1 MTLESTL
8 RVGVGLLVALIV
20 AVHMKWLRG
29 RVSVARVV
37 GVWVIGTV
45 GWFAGFRMVFPGD
58 DFSAVATKAVYA
70 ATLWLFLSLLTV
82 PSELNPRRR
91 VSFVGRMLGDR
102 SGRDRD
108 DG

>member
-8 RVGVGLLVALIV
+8 WLGVGLLVALIV

-58 DFSAVATKAVYA
+58 DFSAVAAKAMYGW
-70 ATLWLFLSLLTV
+70 TLLLFLCLLTV

-91 VSFVGRMLGDR
+91 VNFVGRMLGDR
-102 SGRDRD
+102 GGRDR
-108 DG
+108 GQG